1 MGILV
6 CFNRYNCYE
15 MPVKIRLAISSLIVA
30 IGVYCL
36 VWGFTPLRY
45 KTQLIQLNAP
55 ISSTSDGILENASNL
70 WEVGIE
76 LPLQLRLGETAI
88 IELWIREKDSV
99 DAGQAEEL
107 EKLYAEYQPIA
118 QARLELVGAEF
129 APQGQISQAMEMSKV
144 KHFFWQIQAVEP
156 EVMVGTMW
164 LHILYLPLSTEKGEE
179 RRLILAYPLE
189 LPVRNLAGLGVLPV
203 QVIGIVVTITGSV
216 FLFFSIRAW
225 LTYRNRSN

>member
-1 MGILV
+1 
-6 CFNRYNCYE
+6 

-55 ISSTSDGILENASNL
+55 ISSTSDGILENSSNL

-76 LPLQLRLGETAI
+76 LPMQLRLGETAI

-99 DAGQAEEL
+99 DASQAEVL

-118 QARLELVGAEF
+118 QARLELAGAEF
-129 APQGQISQAMEMSKV
+129 APQGQISQAMEMSEV

-156 EVMVGTMW
+156 ETMVGTLW
-164 LHILYLPLSTEKGEE
+164 LHVLYLPQYTEKGEE

-203 QVIGIVVTITGSV
+203 QVIGIVVTISGGV

-225 LTYRNRSN
+225 LTSRNRSN